1 MKFLSLNIFR
11 SKRKRVEIS
20 RRGSG
25 QTRARGKKK
34 TKELKNFYRFQMR
47 EERQSKLAELR
58 KKFAEDKLKVARMKA
73 NRSFK
78 PF

>member
-1 MKFLSLNIFR
+1 MNK
-11 SKRKRVEIS
+11 
-20 RRGSG
+20 RGSG
-25 QTRARGKKK
+25 QTRARGEKK

-58 KKFAEDKLKVARMKA
+58 KKFEDDKQRVARMKA

>member
-1 MKFLSLNIFR
+1 MNK
-11 SKRKRVEIS
+11 
-20 RRGSG
+20 RGSG
-25 QTRARGKKK
+25 QTRARGEKK

-47 EERQSKLAELR
+47 EEKQSKLAELR
-58 KKFAEDKLKVARMKA
+58 KKFEDDKQRVARMKA